1 MDVWLSADRS
11 GSVEVEYGGRI
22 ITHGGREVRPYP
34 RNGKREVMKTYEE
47 EKEKKQEE
55 QKETKNDLQKEKEK
69 SGQFQCL
76 PDRETPF
83 R

>member
-1 MDVWLSADRS
+1 
-11 GSVEVEYGGRI
+11 
-22 ITHGGREVRPYP
+22 
-34 RNGKREVMKTYEE
+34 MKTYEE

-69 SGQFQCL
+69 SGQFQSL

>member
-1 MDVWLSADRS
+1 
-11 GSVEVEYGGRI
+11 
-22 ITHGGREVRPYP
+22 
-34 RNGKREVMKTYEE
+34 MKTYEE

-55 QKETKNDLQKEKEK
+55 QKEKNDLQKEKGK
-69 SGQFQCL
+69 SGQFQSL

>member
-1 MDVWLSADRS
+1 MPSYKTKQLDEQGKAIYQDVCYPVTKEFREKL
-11 GSVEVEYGGRI
+11 YG
-22 ITHGGREVRPYP
+22 
-34 RNGKREVMKTYEE
+34 EVMKTYEE

-55 QKETKNDLQKEKEK
+55 QKETEKDKEKDKEK
-69 SGQFQCL
+69 SGQFQGS

>member
-1 MDVWLSADRS
+1 MVYAAF
-11 GSVEVEYGGRI
+11 EVNQNYIATTLCENKA
-22 ITHGGREVRPYP
+22 RPWMHC
-34 RNGKREVMKTYEE
+34 NGQCYLMKKIKATE

-55 QKETKNDLQKEKEK
+55 QKETEKDKEKDKEK
-69 SGQFQCL
+69 PGQFQGS

>member
-1 MDVWLSADRS
+1 MQSEKKSNSIYINNFCYVYILFFLSS
-11 GSVEVEYGGRI
+11 EKLYG
-22 ITHGGREVRPYP
+22 
-34 RNGKREVMKTYEE
+34 EVMKTYEE

-55 QKETKNDLQKEKEK
+55 QKEKNDLQKEKEK
-69 SGQFQCL
+69 SGQFQIL